1 MHLPP
6 ARPLPRLLTLLVA
19 LVALSLVTS
28 TPASG
33 IPIEDYPQYVPQSTC
48 SPTPKRG
55 TVILAEYLVKRY
67 PGSGSSGIARSC
79 TASGTSE
86 HKEGRAFDWRLS
98 AEKGR
103 DRRYATH
110 FLSRA

>member
-6 ARPLPRLLTLLVA
+6 ARPLPRLLTLLAA
-19 LVALSLVTS
+19 LVALSLVSS

-55 TVILAEYLVKRY
+55 R
-67 PGSGSSGIARSC
+67 
-79 TASGTSE
+79 
-86 HKEGRAFDWRLS
+86 
-98 AEKGR
+98 
-103 DRRYATH
+103 
-110 FLSRA
+110 